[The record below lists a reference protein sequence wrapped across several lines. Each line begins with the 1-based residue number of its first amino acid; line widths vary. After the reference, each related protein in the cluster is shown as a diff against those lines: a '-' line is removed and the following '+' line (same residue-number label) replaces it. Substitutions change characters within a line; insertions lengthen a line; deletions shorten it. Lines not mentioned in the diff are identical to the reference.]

1 MKMQIEIIPEF
12 ANGGYSL
19 SWNDTLYQTQFRND
33 VFFLENRPQ
42 ELYCYVFNN
51 KKDTLGFY
59 RGLSSPRQWTYFQT
73 RENTD
78 SIINL
83 KFLVGTNHF
92 SEFLFEQSQEYIE
105 KFNENNRE
113 RIEFKPI
120 KVDLKTGL
128 RKKLDIE
135 LINIKN

>member
-1 MKMQIEIIPEF
+1 MQIEIIPEF

-33 VFFLENRPQ
+33 VFLLENRPQ

-120 KVDLKTGL
+120 KVDLKTDL

>member
-33 VFFLENRPQ
+33 DFFLENRPQ
-42 ELYCYVFNN
+42 ELYCYIFNN

-83 KFLVGTNHF
+83 NFLVGTNHF
-92 SEFLFEQSQEYIE
+92 SEFLFEQSKEYIE
-105 KFNENNRE
+105 EFNENNRE

-120 KVDLKTGL
+120 KVDLKTDL
-128 RKKLDIE
+128 RKKLNIE